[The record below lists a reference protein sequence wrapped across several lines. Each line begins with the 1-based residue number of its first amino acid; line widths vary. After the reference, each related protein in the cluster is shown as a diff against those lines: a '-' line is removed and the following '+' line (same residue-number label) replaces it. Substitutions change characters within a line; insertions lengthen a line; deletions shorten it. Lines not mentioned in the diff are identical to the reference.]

1 MFQVQYLNQAL
12 NKNQIERIISNYSIK
27 YTTLKRE
34 INIKIDHLIDIMLKD
49 LSQFYEGIQQ
59 NSKDKEIQKN
69 YEKAKN

>member
-59 NSKDKEIQKN
+59 NSKD
-69 YEKAKN
+69 